1 MDNIVL
7 KNKYLSI
14 KEIAKI
20 TEISERTLKYR
31 CKACKYLTR
40 TVPSVGGSCGMKYEI
55 LVSSLEP
62 ELQEKILYTPNSR
75 SVENNPVAP
84 VSLDFTSINQNLQLT
99 EDAARVSSF
108 SSENRSNISNT
119 YKHGSDNILPFSLV
133 SNNQRNLSI
142 GDNLTRPL
150 KQMVN
155 TVPVSLDNRVVPEE
169 TRKVALAKY
178 DALCLWQEYRADR
191 AGKKEADN
199 EFLEGYN
206 KGFLAPDL
214 YNMTGKLTLKT
225 LYRWKK
231 LTEGNGYTSLIP
243 NYNYTG
249 YLELN
254 TSLTDEEIEGF
265 KNLYYNDARMNIGA
279 AYNLLKFYFEQQGKP
294 IHSESVFRKFVNY
307 VNANHKDFA
316 VISREGTK
324 AYNDKVGMYIHRDIS
339 DVNPG
344 DVLVADGNKL
354 DFMVLNPFT
363 GRPCRATL
371 VVYLDWIS
379 FDVAGYE
386 IMISENSQCISSAL
400 RNSILRLGKI
410 PKMVYMDNGKAFR
423 GSYFTGCKNLKNCGF
438 KGIYGNLG
446 INLII
451 ANAYSGRSKVVERF
465 FRNFVQSFPPL
476 ISSYIGNCIE
486 NRPAHCRR
494 DEKFQKE
501 LHKNDKIPTIEQA
514 KMMLDAWLEYYR
526 TRPCPHD
533 KTKTIGEVFKSGC
546 GTGVDV
552 DMLDELMLAGDV
564 RTLKRNIIR
573 ILGLEYQSPAL
584 HGKEMKVL
592 VRYSL
597 FDITK
602 VRVYTLKNE
611 FICEAPLVTYVPAI
625 AKEGSALDMYTYKM
639 QLKQQKELKNMAHK
653 KAKAIMGGKK
663 GFVDFGFTDVIE
675 TTPVRKLDKPKP
687 KLEITIY
694 ENIHKEK
701 ANKPK
706 YEI

>member
-1 MDNIVL
+1 MGND
-7 KNKYLSI
+7 KNTIEYLSI
-14 KEIAKI
+14 NEIMAICHIKKN
-20 TEISERTLKYR
+20 TLQRRIQRGNYTTRKV
-31 CKACKYLTR
+31 KAN
-40 TVPSVGGSCGMKYEI
+40 GGLRYEI

-62 ELQEKILYTPNSR
+62 ELQEKIHN
-75 SVENNPVAP
+75 NNPSNQGGISDAP
-84 VSLDFTSINQNLQLT
+84 VSLDTNSKIHYLLNGDSAS
-99 EDAARVSSF
+99 ESSF
-108 SSENRSNISNT
+108 PLDNTKSYITPKCGNDSNI
-119 YKHGSDNILPFSLV
+119 IPLSLV
-133 SNNQRNLSI
+133 SSDQRNTSI
-142 GDNLTRPL
+142 WGSNDYPI
-150 KQMVN
+150 QVIPAA
-155 TVPVSLDNRVVPEE
+155 PVSLVNQNIVPEDV
-169 TRKVALAKY
+169 RRIALAKY
-178 DALCLWQEYRADR
+178 DALCLWQEYRAD
-191 AGKKEADN
+191 KKDKKQADN
-199 EFLEGYN
+199 EFVMGYN
-206 KGFLAPDL
+206 KGFLAPEL
-214 YNMTGKLTLKT
+214 YNMTGKLSRKS

-231 LTEGNGYTSLIP
+231 LTEGNGYQSLIP

-249 YLELN
+249 ELELN
-254 TSLTDEEIEGF
+254 TSLTDEEINGF
-265 KNLYYNDARMNIGA
+265 KDLYYNDAQMNIGA
-279 AYNLLKFYFEQQGKP
+279 AYNLLKFQFAQKGKE
-294 IHSESVFRKFVNY
+294 IHCESTFRKFVRY
-307 VNANHKDFA
+307 ITANHKDFA

-324 AYNDKVGMYIHRDIS
+324 AYNDKVGIFIHRDITGI
-339 DVNPG
+339 NPG

-354 DFMVLNPFT
+354 DFMVINPFT

-386 IMISENSQCISSAL
+386 IMISENTQCISSAL

-410 PKMVYMDNGKAFR
+410 PKRVYMDNGKAFR
-423 GSYFTGCKNLKNCGF
+423 GSYFTGCKNFRNCGF

-446 INLII
+446 IDLII

-486 NRPAHCRR
+486 HRPAHLRR

-501 LHKNDKIPTIEQA
+501 IHQDDEIPTIEQV
-514 KMMLDAWLEYYR
+514 KTMLDAWFVYYR
-526 TRPCPHD
+526 NQPCPHD

-546 GTGVDV
+546 GTGVDIN
-552 DMLDELMLAGDV
+552 MLDELMLASDV
-564 RTLKRNIIR
+564 RTLKRNIVR

-584 HGKEMKVL
+584 HGKDMKVI

-625 AKEGSALDMYTYKM
+625 AKDGSALDMYTYKM
-639 QLKQQKELKNMAHK
+639 QLKQQKALKNMAHK

-663 GFVDFGFTDVIE
+663 GFIDFGVTTDVIE
-675 TTPVRKLDKPKP
+675 TTPVKQLENPK

-694 ENIHKEK
+694 ENIHKL
-701 ANKPK
+701 NNDKPK